1 MELFFIKAG
10 TFSYIIHLFWNF
22 FFNLKQYFENSG
34 FFWNLLYLHVELFY
48 MKMDVIFIDL

>member
-34 FFWNLLYLHVELFY
+34 FFWNLLYLHVELFLHEDGCDFY
-48 MKMDVIFIDL
+48 